1 MFCAQGPSVVRR
13 NRAHRGKTEALQR
26 TRQIRR
32 CQQFAKHRHSRQ
44 KCSIISH
51 VGVCPTQT
59 TARGHTPSITTA
71 KRLERN
77 QNPSRI
83 RGNIAT
89 TNTGE
94 DHQADTGLV
103 RQWWNAHGQ
112 PGGENLAAPSQRL
125 KVSVPRLSVNF
136 QSQTISAFNGN
147 MLTGLSFGPGLCRPS
162 RSQFLLFE
170 PVAISS
176 NCPEIRP
183 SARKPNLPKRSGRRR
198 CLKHDGGPTYFL
210 NCVGS
215 TFTE

>member
-13 NRAHRGKTEALQR
+13 NRAHRGKTEPFQR

-59 TARGHTPSITTA
+59 TARGHTPSITAA

-147 MLTGLSFGPGLCRPS
+147 MLTGLSFGLDCVGRRGGSFCCLS
-162 RSQFLLFE
+162 RWPD
-170 PVAISS
+170 PVAVLKSGS
-176 NCPEIRP
+176 QHVSRTCPRGAEG
-183 SARKPNLPKRSGRRR
+183 ACASGMMT
-198 CLKHDGGPTYFL
+198 GPHYF
-210 NCVGS
+210 
-215 TFTE
+215 